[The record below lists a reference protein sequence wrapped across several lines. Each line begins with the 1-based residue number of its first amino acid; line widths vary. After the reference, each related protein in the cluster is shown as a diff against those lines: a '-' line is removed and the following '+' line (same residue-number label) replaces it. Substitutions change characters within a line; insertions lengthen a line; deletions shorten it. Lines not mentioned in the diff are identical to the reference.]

1 MKWSESNV
9 DQVNYCVWLPFL
21 KLLKTKKSKTS
32 NFWSELYCQRNSK
45 LCFKRV
51 FDFSNPA
58 KNSEPQT
65 SVASNSLWPCGLY
78 SPLNSPGQKTGVG
91 SLFLLQGIFQT
102 QGLDPGLPH
111 CRQFL
116 YQLSHKERRGIL
128 EWVASPFSRDLSNKQ
143 IHRHWEQTCRCQ
155 GRGGKGGLYWELGI
169 NICKLLYIEWIKQ
182 QGPTV

>member
-1 MKWSESNV
+1 MMKWLESNV

-45 LCFKRV
+45 SCFKKV

-58 KNSEPQT
+58 KNSEPQS
-65 SVASNSLWPCGLY
+65 SVTPNFLWPHGLY

-91 SLFLLQGIFQT
+91 SLFLLQGIFPT

-111 CRQFL
+111 CRGVSLPAEPQRKPRNTGVGS
-116 YQLSHKERRGIL
+116 LS
-128 EWVASPFSRDLSNKQ
+128 
-143 IHRHWEQTCRCQ
+143 
-155 GRGGKGGLYWELGI
+155 
-169 NICKLLYIEWIKQ
+169 LL
-182 QGPTV
+182 QGPSQQTDSQALRTDL